1 LPFFPACDP
10 VDFFIVEHAVA
21 YTKARDDRV
30 GTSDADSGEV
40 FRRGVQDGV
49 DVTAMVGVVLVGS
62 ANVAVAWF
70 VDLFV
75 VKRCNCGVDNDSP
88 VEGVIVGFGA
98 GSVP

>member
-1 LPFFPACDP
+1 MPFFPACDP

-21 YTKARDDRV
+21 CTEARDDRV
-30 GTSDADSGEV
+30 SASDADSGKV

-70 VDLFV
+70 VDQFLV
-75 VKRCNCGVDNDSP
+75 
-88 VEGVIVGFGA
+88 
-98 GSVP
+98 